1 MRTVEL
7 ERPPRLGGLYLRA
20 LAGLLPGRGGG
31 GERVP
36 DTELVVRGVRAEGA
50 RLVAYAR
57 VCGFALTGTLPATYP
72 HVLAF
77 PLALKLMTAPDF
89 PFPPTGVVH
98 LANRIEVRRPVR
110 DAEALDLAVRVENL
124 RAHPRGR
131 QLDVVATATV
141 DGVEV
146 WRDVST
152 YLRRER
158 TAADAA
164 GEGPPAS
171 TAGEGPPAST
181 AGADGAPAAAERGDG
196 PPAAPG
202 GGGAPATDGGGQR
215 RGRTAEPE
223 GTPPEPTAVW
233 RVAADTGRAYA
244 AVSGDRNPIHVSN
257 LAARAFGFRRR
268 IAHGMWTMARCL
280 AQLAPKLPE
289 AYVVDVTFRSPILL
303 PSTVHFHAAP
313 EPDGWRMSVTGAT
326 SGRTHLAGRVTRI

>member
-158 TAADAA
+158 TATGTGGDAPSA
-164 GEGPPAS
+164 APGRG
-171 TAGEGPPAST
+171 
-181 AGADGAPAAAERGDG
+181 DGTPAAAAGGDG
-196 PPAAPG
+196 T
-202 GGGAPATDGGGQR
+202 PATDRGGER
-215 RGRTAEPE
+215 RGAAGEPE

>member
-152 YLRRER
+152 
-158 TAADAA
+158 
-164 GEGPPAS
+164 
-171 TAGEGPPAST
+171 
-181 AGADGAPAAAERGDG
+181 
-196 PPAAPG
+196 
-202 GGGAPATDGGGQR
+202 
-215 RGRTAEPE
+215 
-223 GTPPEPTAVW
+223 
-233 RVAADTGRAYA
+233 
-244 AVSGDRNPIHVSN
+244 
-257 LAARAFGFRRR
+257 
-268 IAHGMWTMARCL
+268 
-280 AQLAPKLPE
+280 
-289 AYVVDVTFRSPILL
+289 
-303 PSTVHFHAAP
+303 
-313 EPDGWRMSVTGAT
+313 
-326 SGRTHLAGRVTRI
+326 

>member
-31 GERVP
+31 GDGVP
-36 DTELVVRGVRAEGA
+36 DTELVVRGVRAECA

-131 QLDVVATATV
+131 QL
-141 DGVEV
+141 
-146 WRDVST
+146 
-152 YLRRER
+152 
-158 TAADAA
+158 
-164 GEGPPAS
+164 
-171 TAGEGPPAST
+171 
-181 AGADGAPAAAERGDG
+181 
-196 PPAAPG
+196 
-202 GGGAPATDGGGQR
+202 
-215 RGRTAEPE
+215 
-223 GTPPEPTAVW
+223 
-233 RVAADTGRAYA
+233 
-244 AVSGDRNPIHVSN
+244 
-257 LAARAFGFRRR
+257 
-268 IAHGMWTMARCL
+268 
-280 AQLAPKLPE
+280 
-289 AYVVDVTFRSPILL
+289 
-303 PSTVHFHAAP
+303 
-313 EPDGWRMSVTGAT
+313 
-326 SGRTHLAGRVTRI
+326 